1 MLRRSTILPLLTAFV
16 MLLGAE
22 KPARA
27 QGRPDAAEQPARKLT
42 KPPRLVQFVEAE
54 YPEAE
59 KGNPREASVVL
70 EIAISATGAVE
81 EAQVKTSAGPHFDAA
96 ALEAVRRFQFEP
108 AEIDNAP
115 APVRITYE
123 YRFTVKVEAPT
134 TAEYKGR
141 VVEKSTGN
149 PLPGVNVA
157 VAGLEPVV
165 TDEEGRFS
173 FSELPPGAHQVRLWG
188 PDLIEVQ
195 TEEQL
200 EAGKQLD
207 VRYELELRPE
217 DESEDSDDLE
227 IVIVAP
233 KLTKQAVSTEVAAD
247 KARRVPGTQ
256 GDVLKIVEN
265 MPGVS
270 RASAGSG
277 AVVVWGAAPED
288 TRTYVGSVR
297 VPMLYHFGGL
307 RAVVHPDT
315 VASVELLPGG
325 YGAAYG
331 RGLGGI
337 VLVDTRA
344 PASDAF
350 HTNLRLDVLD
360 ASARVTGP
368 ISEKVSFDAAA
379 RRGHLADLVGLYD
392 DGDKSYQSFFTIPEY
407 YEGAARVRYRL
418 GDGEH
423 MELGG
428 MLSSDRQERE
438 APSADPSERESDT
451 RELRFERVSFRYE
464 RDDNAG
470 TTVMVEP
477 WVGRDRSARIGEFGG
492 VKVESESQSYLV
504 GTRAEYRRSV
514 SEEVGMLLGFDF
526 EFMRTDS
533 SRDGTQTQ
541 PPREG
546 DPYIF
551 GRPPGDQTNTDDW
564 VSQIWS
570 AAPYLELDVTPF
582 GPDFH
587 IIPGLRVEPYVLAAE
602 RRRPAAPGQ
611 ADLGVYTFDIAV
623 QPRLAARW
631 AVSPQMTLTGAVGGY
646 RQPPAPEDLSSVFG
660 NPLLTTSRGTQYTAG
675 ASYQLWSSLS
685 FATTAFYSR
694 SRELSVRNPD
704 PTPTVAES
712 LIQTGEGRS
721 MGTQFML
728 TAGQQSE
735 QGFFGWIAYTLSRSE
750 RRSSPDAEWR
760 LFDYDQTH
768 VFTALAAYALG
779 GGWDV
784 GTRLRAA
791 TGYPRTPVTGAYYNT
806 FHNRYEPI
814 LGDLNSTRIPPFFQ
828 ADVRGSKVFTF
839 DATKLEVYAEIQNVT
854 YRENPE
860 EIAYSEDYSEKSYIS
875 GLRILPVVGA
885 SLEF

>member
-1 MLRRSTILPLLTAFV
+1 
-16 MLLGAE
+16 MLLGAG
-22 KPARA
+22 KPVLA
-27 QGRPDAAEQPARKLT
+27 QGKPDGAEQPAHQLT

-81 EAQVKTSAGPHFDAA
+81 EAQVRTSAGPNFDAA
-96 ALEAVRRFQFEP
+96 ALDAVRRFQFEP
-108 AEIDNAP
+108 AEIDNVP

-134 TAEYKGR
+134 TAEYSGR
-141 VVEKSTGN
+141 VVEKLTGK
-149 PLPGVNVA
+149 PLAGVNVA
-157 VAGLEPVV
+157 VDGVEPVV
-165 TDEEGRFS
+165 TDAEGNFS
-173 FSELPPGAHQVRLWG
+173 FSELPPGPHLVRLWG
-188 PDLIEVQ
+188 PELIEVQ

-207 VRYELELRPE
+207 VRYELELKPE
-217 DESEDSDDLE
+217 DASEESDDLE

-315 VASVELLPGG
+315 VGSVELLPGG

-337 VLVDTRA
+337 VLVDTKD

-350 HTNLRLDVLD
+350 RTNLRLDVLD

-368 ISEKVSFDAAA
+368 ISENVSFDAAA
-379 RRGHLADLVGLYD
+379 RRGHLADLVSLSD
-392 DGDKSYQSFFTIPEY
+392 DDSYQSYFTIPEY
-407 YEGAARVRYRL
+407 YDGAARVRYRL

-423 MELGG
+423 LELGG

-451 RELRFERVSFRYE
+451 RELRFERVSLRYLK
-464 RDDNAG
+464 DAGDG

-477 WVGRDRSARIGEFGG
+477 WVGRDRSGRTGEFGG
-492 VKVESESQSYLV
+492 VTVESANKSYLV
-504 GTRAEYRRSV
+504 GTRAEYRSAV
-514 SEEVGMLLGFDF
+514 SPEVGMLVGFDF
-526 EFMRTDS
+526 EFIRTDS
-533 SRDGTQTQ
+533 GRDGTQTQ

-551 GRPPGDQTNTDDW
+551 GRPPGDQTNTDEW
-564 VSQIWS
+564 RSQVWS
-570 AAPYLELDVTPF
+570 AAPFVELDLTPF

-602 RRRPAAPGQ
+602 RRRPEAPGQ

-631 AVSPQMTLTGAVGGY
+631 VPAPEMTLTGAVGAY

-675 ASYQLWSSLS
+675 ASYKLWSNLS
-685 FATTAFYSR
+685 FATTAFYTR
-694 SRELSVRNPD
+694 SSELSVRNPD
-704 PTPTVAES
+704 PTPAVAES
-712 LIQTGEGRS
+712 LVQTGEGRS
-721 MGTQFML
+721 VGTQFML
-728 TAGQQSE
+728 TAGEESE
-735 QGFFGWIAYTLSRSE
+735 QGFFGWVAYTLSRSE
-750 RRSSPDAEWR
+750 RRSSPDEEWR
-760 LFDYDQTH
+760 LFDFDQTH

-791 TGYPRTPVTGAYYNT
+791 TGYPRTPVEGAYYNS
-806 FHNRYEPI
+806 FHNRYEPV
-814 LGDLNSTRIPPFFQ
+814 LGELNSTRIPPFFQ
-828 ADVRGSKVFTF
+828 LDVRGAKLFEF
-839 DATKLEVYAEIQNVT
+839 DTTKLEIYAEVQNVT

-860 EIAYSEDYSEKSYIS
+860 EIAYSDDYSEKSYIS